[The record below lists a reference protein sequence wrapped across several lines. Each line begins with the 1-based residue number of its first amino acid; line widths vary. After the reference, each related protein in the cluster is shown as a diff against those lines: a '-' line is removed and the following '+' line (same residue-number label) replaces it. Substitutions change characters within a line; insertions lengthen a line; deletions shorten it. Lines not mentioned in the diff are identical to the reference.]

1 MPAFPTVLARSAG
14 GIVAVPN
21 VQVTNGA
28 IAGGLASAAESTG
41 RLAASVEQQKEKD
54 ARLSTSLADAQLQ
67 IKLSKLAMERESS
80 GDPLDNYASWLESA
94 TGAAYDEIIAGAKND
109 YERTYLTMAKSDAI
123 GRAVNRGLDVQEK
136 YVVGKRASDL
146 DTLFG
151 DLQIAATLDPASAPT
166 QAAKFRDALSAVD
179 LPFEVRDKF
188 KDSERK
194 INAAGV
200 AAMIEQNPYAGA
212 GMVDDYLRRGML
224 DAESALTLRNRASNE
239 IESREA
245 KARAEAARV
254 QAEKTQALASQM
266 GLLSIQINDAANAGD
281 LETLDKARKE
291 LTALGGVIGYD
302 KVDGLINAAG
312 DATAKVE
319 VVARENERF
328 AAALA
333 TGMTDPANADD
344 RKASEQYYRTA
355 LAPSLESLPPDER
368 TAKQVSYAVQ
378 GGIIPESMQREI
390 NAGLLNGSKETQI
403 YYAGVVDKIRA
414 QNAQLVTQLSP
425 EAQRKSAMIVNYQ
438 QLGEEDPSGK
448 ATLALNVDPS
458 TKQAREASFQNP
470 DMKKALERFLD
481 SKDVDGE
488 DLTPEVIATF
498 NEQYQA
504 EFLATGDAQNSMEE
518 AWRQASG
525 KFGRTAVATVPDGM
539 RVMASPPEKFF
550 GLPELTPEQNS
561 QWMREQLLSDVHAAM
576 GDSLS
581 EEPVDDRLVLMVHPD
596 RRDPSGK
603 PLYVVAIKDANG
615 ELRPIRG
622 KGGKVMAWQPNW
634 DASPA
639 AQREAEDLAKGVD
652 RARRRRRGE
661 MITPSQ
667 GADAISAAFGAP

>member
-1 MPAFPTVLARSAG
+1 MPALPTVLARSAG
-14 GIVAVPN
+14 GVVAVPN

-41 RLAASVEQQKEKD
+41 RLAASFEQQKEKD

-109 YERTYLTMAKSDAI
+109 YEKTYLTMAKSDAI

-266 GLLSIQINDAANAGD
+266 GLLSIQINDAA
-281 LETLDKARKE
+281 R
-291 LTALGGVIGYD
+291 
-302 KVDGLINAAG
+302 
-312 DATAKVE
+312 
-319 VVARENERF
+319 
-328 AAALA
+328 
-333 TGMTDPANADD
+333 
-344 RKASEQYYRTA
+344 
-355 LAPSLESLPPDER
+355 
-368 TAKQVSYAVQ
+368 
-378 GGIIPESMQREI
+378 
-390 NAGLLNGSKETQI
+390 
-403 YYAGVVDKIRA
+403 
-414 QNAQLVTQLSP
+414 
-425 EAQRKSAMIVNYQ
+425 
-438 QLGEEDPSGK
+438 
-448 ATLALNVDPS
+448 
-458 TKQAREASFQNP
+458 
-470 DMKKALERFLD
+470 
-481 SKDVDGE
+481 
-488 DLTPEVIATF
+488 
-498 NEQYQA
+498 
-504 EFLATGDAQNSMEE
+504 
-518 AWRQASG
+518 
-525 KFGRTAVATVPDGM
+525 
-539 RVMASPPEKFF
+539 
-550 GLPELTPEQNS
+550 
-561 QWMREQLLSDVHAAM
+561 
-576 GDSLS
+576 
-581 EEPVDDRLVLMVHPD
+581 
-596 RRDPSGK
+596 
-603 PLYVVAIKDANG
+603 
-615 ELRPIRG
+615 
-622 KGGKVMAWQPNW
+622 
-634 DASPA
+634 
-639 AQREAEDLAKGVD
+639 
-652 RARRRRRGE
+652 
-661 MITPSQ
+661 
-667 GADAISAAFGAP
+667 